1 MHSAKVSHTIDE
13 AHIDKVG
20 DDGEVNLVGEVC
32 RLRQQAELALSG
44 QLSTRRDQVKDLLL
58 CQRSCRPSDRDDK
71 AVGHF
76 ACRAKRRR
84 LLKTVEGFRAM
95 TKEMGTKMI
104 SQTKPKAEFA
114 ANDATHWDVSEQ
126 RGSARIAPC
135 LVGVGL
141 ALKKV
146 ESSCNHNS
154 CMARSAGQNRDP

>member
-1 MHSAKVSHTIDE
+1 M
-13 AHIDKVG
+13 
-20 DDGEVNLVGEVC
+20 
-32 RLRQQAELALSG
+32 
-44 QLSTRRDQVKDLLL
+44 DLLL
-58 CQRSCRPSDRDDK
+58 CQRSCRPSDRDNK

-84 LLKTVEGFRAM
+84 LLKTVEGLRAM

-154 CMARSAGQNRDP
+154 CMARSAGPKEQRSLSASSGCESSQVSELARSRPPDPFRSKKKI